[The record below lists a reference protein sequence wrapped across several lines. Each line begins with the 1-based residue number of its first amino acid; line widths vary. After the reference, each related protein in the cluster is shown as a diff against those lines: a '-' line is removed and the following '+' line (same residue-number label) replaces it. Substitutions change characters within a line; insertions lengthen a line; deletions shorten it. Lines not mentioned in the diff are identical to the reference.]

1 MNVPSYNHALATF
14 EDRIIESGRFHMGT
28 GKVHETLKAL
38 AADLD
43 RVGIDYVVVGAMAL
57 NAFGFVRET
66 TDVDVLVRG
75 EGLDRFHSEYDG
87 KGYLPSFS
95 GARKTFRN
103 TRTGVAV
110 EFITAGEFPGDG
122 LPKPV
127 AFPNPGDV
135 AIDVNGVKV
144 VKLPVLVELK
154 LASGMTQPARRR
166 DLADVQDL
174 IRTLGLDEDFVEL
187 LDPFV
192 RETYMT
198 LLGELRVD
206 DPHRERPS

>member
-1 MNVPSYNHALATF
+1 
-14 EDRIIESGRFHMGT
+14 MGT
-28 GKVHETLKAL
+28 GSVHETLKAL

-43 RVGIDYVVVGAMAL
+43 RAAIDYAVIGAMAL
-57 NAFGFVRET
+57 NAFGYARET

-75 EGLDRFHSEYDG
+75 EGLDRFHNEYDG
-87 KGYLPSFS
+87 KGYVPGFS

-122 LPKPV
+122 RPKPV
-127 AFPNPGDV
+127 AFPDPAEVG
-135 AIDVNGVKV
+135 IDVNGVKFA
-144 VKLPVLVELK
+144 KLSVLIELK

-174 IRTLGLDEDFVEL
+174 IRVLNLDEEFAEL

-198 LLGELRVD
+198 LLGELGMD
-206 DPHRERPS
+206 DPHREKPS